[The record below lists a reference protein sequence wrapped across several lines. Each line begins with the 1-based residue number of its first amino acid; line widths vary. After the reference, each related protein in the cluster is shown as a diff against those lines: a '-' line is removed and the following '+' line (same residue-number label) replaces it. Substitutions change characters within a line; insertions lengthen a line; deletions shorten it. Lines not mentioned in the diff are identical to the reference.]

1 LGGKNK
7 EKNYLHKMIV
17 PLQAAFFTQAGPVTL
32 LISLALRL
40 NHHFQHM
47 RKLLLPVF
55 LLLGIT
61 CQAQMKAEDVQTFTL
76 KNGMK
81 FLVVEDN
88 SIPNA
93 NMYLFYKVGSRNEYQ
108 GITGLSHF
116 FEHMM
121 FNGAKKYGPKEF
133 DRTMEFN
140 GGANNAYTREDVTV
154 YTDWFPAS
162 ATEVMFDLEGDR
174 ISSLSIDPKMVE
186 SERGV
191 VLSER
196 STGLE
201 NSPWNLLSQS
211 VQAQAFQEH
220 PYHWPVI
227 GYEDDMKN
235 WKHEDLER
243 YFKTYYAPNN
253 CVVVIAGAVKTADV
267 KKLAEKYLEPIP
279 AQPAPPKVHQAEPV
293 QRGERRIVVQKDVAT
308 PYLNIVY
315 KAPEAKH
322 EDYYTLALLSD
333 ILSSGKSSRLYAAL
347 VDNKQLATSVFTS
360 YSESFDP
367 TLFGIYAVA
376 NKGINEADV
385 ENAIYEELEKIKK
398 DGITENELQKVKNKK
413 LIEFYGQVETINGK
427 SNNIGT
433 YEVFFGDYK
442 KMFDAPAQYNKV
454 TADDIKKAANK
465 YFIKT
470 ARTIGVLK
478 ANTEE

>member
-1 LGGKNK
+1 MGELNSR
-7 EKNYLHKMIV
+7 
-17 PLQAAFFTQAGPVTL
+17 
-32 LISLALRL
+32 ISLALAKIYTIYNMKR
-40 NHHFQHM
+40 FI
-47 RKLLLPVF
+47 LPV
-55 LLLGIT
+55 LMGLTLSAN
-61 CQAQMKAEDVQTFTL
+61 AQMKADDVKTFTL

-93 NMYLFYKVGSRNEYQ
+93 NMYLFYKVGSRNEYH

-121 FNGAKKYGPKEF
+121 FNGAKKFGPKEF

-140 GGANNAYTREDVTV
+140 GGANNAYTRQDVTV
-154 YTDWFPAS
+154 YTNWFPS
-162 ATEVMFDLEGDR
+162 PATEVIFDLEGDR

-196 STGLE
+196 STSLE
-201 NSPWNLLSQS
+201 NSPWNLLIQS
-211 VQAQAFQEH
+211 VTAQAFLEH

-235 WKHEDLER
+235 WKQADLER

-253 CVVVIAGAVKTADV
+253 CVVVVSGAVKTDEV

-279 AQPAPPKVHQAEPV
+279 AQPEPPKVHTTEAPQT
-293 QRGERRIVVQKDVAT
+293 GERRITLKKDVAT
-308 PYLNIVY
+308 PYLYIAY
-315 KAPEAKH
+315 KVPEAKN
-322 EDYYTLALLSD
+322 EDYYPLVLLSD
-333 ILSSGKSSRLYAAL
+333 IMSNGKSSRLYASL
-347 VDNKQLATSVFTS
+347 VDNKQLANNVFTS
-360 YSESFDP
+360 YQESFDP
-367 TLFGIYAVA
+367 TVFGFYAIT
-376 NKGINEADV
+376 NKGINESDLEKSV
-385 ENAIYEELEKIKK
+385 YEEIEKVKK
-398 DGITENELQKVKNKK
+398 EGITERELQKVKNQK

-442 KMFDAPAQYNKV
+442 KMFEAPDLYNKV
-454 TADDIKKAANK
+454 TADDIKRVANK
-465 YFIKT
+465 YFLKSN
-470 ARTIGVLK
+470 RTVGILK
-478 ANTEE
+478 SQVDD

>member
-1 LGGKNK
+1 
-7 EKNYLHKMIV
+7 M
-17 PLQAAFFTQAGPVTL
+17 
-32 LISLALRL
+32 
-40 NHHFQHM
+40 
-47 RKLLLPVF
+47 LPAF
-55 LLLGIT
+55 LLLGILIN
-61 CQAQMKAEDVQTFTL
+61 AQMKADDVKTFTL

-121 FNGAKKYGPKEF
+121 FNGAKKFGPKEF

-154 YTDWFPAS
+154 YTNWFPAS
-162 ATEVMFDLEGDR
+162 ATETMFDLEGDR

-201 NSPWNLLSQS
+201 NSPWQLLTQS

-235 WKHEDLER
+235 WKQADLER

-253 CVVVIAGAVKTADV
+253 CVVVVSGAVKTDAI
-267 KKLAEKYLEPIP
+267 KKLAEKYMELIP
-279 AQPAPPKVHQAEPV
+279 AQPDPPKVHITEPP
-293 QRGERRIVVQKDVAT
+293 QTGERRIMLKKDVAA
-308 PYLNIVY
+308 PYLYIVY
-315 KAPEAKH
+315 KVPEAKH
-322 EDYYTLALLSD
+322 DDYYPLVLLSD
-333 ILSSGKSSRLYAAL
+333 ILSSGKSSRLYASL
-347 VDNKQLATSVFTS
+347 VDDKQLANSVSTS
-360 YSESFDP
+360 YDESFDP
-367 TLFGIYAVA
+367 TLFGFYAVT
-376 NKGINEADV
+376 NKAVNETDL
-385 ENAIYEELEKIKK
+385 EKAIYDELEKIKK
-398 DGITENELQKVKNKK
+398 EGITERELQKVKNQK

-427 SNNIGT
+427 SDNIGT

-454 TADDIKKAANK
+454 TAEDIKRVANK
-465 YFIKT
+465 YFAKSN
-470 ARTIGVLK
+470 RTVGILK
-478 ANTEE
+478 SEVED

>member
-1 LGGKNK
+1 
-7 EKNYLHKMIV
+7 MV
-17 PLQAAFFTQAGPVTL
+17 PAFLVL
-32 LISLALRL
+32 CISLS
-40 NHHFQHM
+40 
-47 RKLLLPVF
+47 
-55 LLLGIT
+55 
-61 CQAQMKAEDVQTFTL
+61 AQIKADDVKTFVL

-121 FNGAKKYGPKEF
+121 FNGAKKFAPKEF

-140 GGANNAYTREDVTV
+140 GGANNAYTNQDVTV
-154 YTDWFPAS
+154 YTNWFPSS
-162 ATEVMFDLEGDR
+162 AAEVIFDLEADR

-201 NSPWNLLSQS
+201 NSPWSLLTQS

-220 PYHWPVI
+220 PYHWPVV

-235 WKHEDLER
+235 WKQADLER

-253 CVVVIAGAVKTADV
+253 CVVVVSGAVKTDDI
-267 KKLAEKYLEPIP
+267 KKLAEKYLELIP
-279 AQPAPPKVHQAEPV
+279 AQPEPPKVHTIEPPQA
-293 QRGERRIVVQKDVAT
+293 GERRIVLKKDVTT
-308 PYLNIVY
+308 PYLYIAY
-315 KAPEAKH
+315 KAPETKND
-322 EDYYTLALLSD
+322 DYYSLVLLRD
-333 ILSSGKSSRLYAAL
+333 ILSRGKSSRLYASL
-347 VDNKQLATSVFTS
+347 VDNRQLANSVFTA
-360 YSESFDP
+360 YNESFDP
-367 TLFGIYAVA
+367 TVFGFYLVT
-376 NKGINEADV
+376 NKGVNEVDLEKAM
-385 ENAIYEELEKIKK
+385 YEEIEKIKK
-398 DGITENELQKVKNKK
+398 EGINEKELQKVKNQK
-413 LIEFYGQVETINGK
+413 LIQFYMQVETINGK

-442 KMFDAPAQYNKV
+442 KMFDAPAEYNKV
-454 TADDIKKAANK
+454 TADDIKRVANK
-465 YFIKT
+465 YFLKSN
-470 ARTIGVLK
+470 RTVGILK
-478 ANTEE
+478 SQVDD

>member
-1 LGGKNK
+1 MMKRIIL
-7 EKNYLHKMIV
+7 
-17 PLQAAFFTQAGPVTL
+17 PTL
-32 LISLALRL
+32 LLLAAVA
-40 NHHFQHM
+40 NGQM
-47 RKLLLPVF
+47 R
-55 LLLGIT
+55 
-61 CQAQMKAEDVQTFTL
+61 ASDVQTFTL

-121 FNGAKKYGPKEF
+121 FNGAKKYGPKQF

-140 GGANNAYTREDVTV
+140 GGANNAYTREDITA

-162 ATEVMFDLEGDR
+162 ATEVIFDLEGDR
-174 ISSLSIDPKMVE
+174 IASLSIDPKMVE

-201 NSPWNLLSQS
+201 NSPWRLLMESMQG
-211 VQAQAFQEH
+211 VAFQEH

-235 WKHEDLER
+235 WKQADLER

-253 CVVVIAGAVKTADV
+253 CVVVVSGAVKTADI

-279 AQPAPPKVHQAEPV
+279 AQPEPPKVHQVEPP
-293 QRGERRIVVQKDVAT
+293 QTGERRIVVQEDVST
-308 PYLNIVY
+308 PYIGIAW
-315 KAPEAKH
+315 KAPEAKN
-322 EDYYTLALLSD
+322 EDYYALMLLSD
-333 ILSSGKSSRLYAAL
+333 LLSSGKSSRLYASL
-347 VDNKQLATSVFTS
+347 VDNKQLATTVFAN
-360 YSESFDP
+360 YGESFDP
-367 TLFGIYAVA
+367 TLFGIYAIT
-376 NKGINEADV
+376 NKGVPEADL
-385 ENAIYEELEKIKK
+385 EKAIYDELEKIKK
-398 DGITENELQKVKNKK
+398 DGVTDRELQKVKNKK

-442 KMFDAPAQYNKV
+442 KMFDAPDLYNKV
-454 TADDIKKAANK
+454 TADDIKRVANK

-470 ARTIGVLK
+470 TRTVGTLK
-478 ANTEE
+478 TKTDE

>member
-1 LGGKNK
+1 MKK
-7 EKNYLHKMIV
+7 
-17 PLQAAFFTQAGPVTL
+17 F
-32 LISLALRL
+32 
-40 NHHFQHM
+40 
-47 RKLLLPVF
+47 LLPVF
-55 LLLGIT
+55 LLLAASVS
-61 CQAQMKAEDVQTFTL
+61 AQLKADDVKTFTL

-162 ATEVMFDLEGDR
+162 VTETMFDLEADR

-201 NSPWNLLSQS
+201 NSPWQLLTQS
-211 VQAQAFQEH
+211 VQAQAFEEH

-235 WKHEDLER
+235 WKQSDLER

-253 CVVVIAGAVKTADV
+253 CVVVVSGAVKTDDI

-279 AQPAPPKVHQAEPV
+279 AQPEPPKVHIVEPP
-293 QRGERRIVVQKDVAT
+293 QTGERRIMLKKDVAT
-308 PYLNIVY
+308 PYLFIAY
-315 KAPEAKH
+315 KTPEAKSD
-322 EDYYTLALLSD
+322 DYYPLVLLSD

-347 VDNKQLATSVFTS
+347 VDSKQLATSVFTS
-360 YSESFDP
+360 YGESFDP
-367 TLFGIYAVA
+367 TLFGFYAVT
-376 NKGINEADV
+376 NKGVNETDLEKGIYDELDKIKTEGINER
-385 ENAIYEELEKIKK
+385 
-398 DGITENELQKVKNKK
+398 ELQKVKNQK
-413 LIEFYGQVETINGK
+413 LIEFYNQVETINGK

-454 TADDIKKAANK
+454 TADDIKRVANK
-465 YFIKT
+465 YFNKSNRT
-470 ARTIGVLK
+470 AGILK
-478 ANTEE
+478 SQVED